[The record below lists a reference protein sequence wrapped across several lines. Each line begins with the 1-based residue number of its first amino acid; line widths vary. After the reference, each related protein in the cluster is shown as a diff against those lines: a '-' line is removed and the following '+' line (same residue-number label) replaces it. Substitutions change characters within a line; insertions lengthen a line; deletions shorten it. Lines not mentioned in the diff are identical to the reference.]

1 MSEKDVISGM
11 GLKDFA
17 TGEFMSEEDV
27 TQERLQTLFGMA
39 FYKTEI
45 DEDGD
50 LLIRDNYRVFVT
62 VDADRLLIAYK
73 IYFRKVK
80 DDQKD
85 LAEQTVA
92 EINDSIIYNTL
103 AIHNGA
109 PYICYYLDYRDGIM
123 GHNIIHAFRRMQSVA
138 STMMSEFYEVIVDTE
153 D

>member
-17 TGEFMSEEDV
+17 TGEFISEKDV

-45 DEDGD
+45 DADGD
-50 LLIRDNYRVFVT
+50 LFIRDDYRVFVT
-62 VDADRLLIAYK
+62 VDADRLLISYK
-73 IYFRKVK
+73 IYFRKIN
-80 DDQKD
+80 DDQKS
-85 LAEQTVA
+85 LAEQAVT
-92 EINDSIIYNTL
+92 EINDSIIYNTM

-109 PYICYYLDYRDGIM
+109 PYVCYYLDYRDGIM

-138 STMMSEFYEVIVDTE
+138 STMTSKFYEVIGDTE
-153 D
+153 N